1 MNLNK
6 IITLLSA
13 SVVLFLSSPTSSSDM
28 QPLLCAGS
36 GGVVLGL
43 GIGLGLGYLAFGYPW
58 RNSGGVWLGR
68 GGAGFWLPRGRK
80 KRQIYDYDNMESIED
95 DNQLRE
101 YI

>member
-1 MNLNK
+1 MNLHT
-6 IITLLSA
+6 ITLLA
-13 SVVLFLSSPTSSSDM
+13 IIVLLFLSSPTSSSDM

-80 KRQIYDYDNMESIED
+80 KRQIREFDNLED
-95 DNQLRE
+95 LFDDDQSSE
-101 YI
+101 YS